1 MAVTVVS
8 GPAGVGKGTIVAE
21 LRRRHPDLWLSTSVT
36 TRAPRPHEVD
46 GTHYHFITEA
56 DFDRLLESDGLLEWA
71 LVHKVARYGTPREP
85 VQRALDE
92 GKEILLEIELQG
104 ARQIRVTQPDARF
117 VFIAPPSWDELVH
130 RLVGRGTE
138 NEADRARRLETA
150 RIEMATADEFDHVIV
165 NDEVPRAVD
174 ELVGLMGLR
183 SADAVPPHP
192 ES

>member
-21 LRRRHPDLWLSTSVT
+21 LRRRYPDLWLSTSVT
-36 TRAPRPHEVD
+36 TRPPRPHEVD

>member
-21 LRRRHPDLWLSTSVT
+21 LRRRYPDLWLSTSVT
-36 TRAPRPHEVD
+36 TREPRPHEVD

-71 LVHKVARYGTPREP
+71 VVHKVARYGTPREP